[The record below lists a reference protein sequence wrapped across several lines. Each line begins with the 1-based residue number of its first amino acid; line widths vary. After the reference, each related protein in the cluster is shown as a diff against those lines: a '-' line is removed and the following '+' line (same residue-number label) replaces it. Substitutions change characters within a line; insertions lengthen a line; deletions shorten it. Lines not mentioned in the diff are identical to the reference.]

1 VWLVARIAIAA
12 LSVLVLAV
20 TGYCW
25 SQVQALAAGLTRANV
40 IGPGPASGAA
50 PVAVASV
57 SPEQNILL
65 VGLDTRSDAQGNPLP
80 RAVLDQLHAGAG
92 TTGGDNTDT
101 MIVVHIPAGSGTA
114 TAISIPR
121 DSYVAIAGGYGTHKI
136 NSAYTY
142 GKHAAATA
150 LSSHGVS
157 GAALEVQS
165 AAQGARTAILTVQQ
179 LTGLTITHYGAVT
192 LVGFAAISQAVG
204 GVPVCLNNPVDDPLS
219 GAVFPAG
226 PQVLQGAQALAFVR
240 QRHGLPLGDLD
251 RIKRQQ
257 VFLASLARTVLSGA
271 TLTDPGRLSALLAA
285 IEKALTIDQGW
296 DVLSFAQQLQGLS
309 AGHITFT
316 TIPIVSPSLRTPDD
330 GDAVQVNPHQVLTF
344 VQGLVQRAAFA
355 PTNVRSADTANAA
368 AAAADLPAAGA
379 TPTRP
384 APTPTPDTPET
395 PGTVSA
401 ADQTCVD

>member
-1 VWLVARIAIAA
+1 MSGAGVAGDADRDRGVVGVGAGRDRIF
-12 LSVLVLAV
+12 LV
-20 TGYCW
+20 TG
-25 SQVQALAAGLTRANV
+25 AGTRSGVDDGERDRAR
-40 IGPGPASGAA
+40 PGPASGAA

-80 RAVLDQLHAGAG
+80 QAVLDELHAGAG

-121 DSYVAIAGGYGTHKI
+121 DSYLAIAGGYSTHKI

-150 LSSHGVS
+150 LASHGVS

-179 LTGLTITHYGAVT
+179 LTGLTITHYGAVN
-192 LVGFAAISQAVG
+192 LVGFAAISQAAG

-240 QRHGLPLGDLD
+240 QRHGLPLGTWNGSNGS
-251 RIKRQQ
+251 RSSWP
-257 VFLASLARTVLSGA
+257 AW
-271 TLTDPGRLSALLAA
+271 PALC
-285 IEKALTIDQGW
+285 
-296 DVLSFAQQLQGLS
+296 S
-309 AGHITFT
+309 
-316 TIPIVSPSLRTPDD
+316 
-330 GDAVQVNPHQVLTF
+330 
-344 VQGLVQRAAFA
+344 
-355 PTNVRSADTANAA
+355 
-368 AAAADLPAAGA
+368 
-379 TPTRP
+379 P
-384 APTPTPDTPET
+384 APP
-395 PGTVSA
+395 
-401 ADQTCVD
+401 